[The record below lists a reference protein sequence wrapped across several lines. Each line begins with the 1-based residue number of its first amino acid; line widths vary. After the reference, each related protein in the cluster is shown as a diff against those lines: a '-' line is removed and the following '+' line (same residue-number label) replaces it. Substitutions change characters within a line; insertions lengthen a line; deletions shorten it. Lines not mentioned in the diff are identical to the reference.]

1 MKYFRKHVG
10 IIFLIAFITFPSC
23 VSTQLIDEAIKKQES
38 AMYYFRQNNYT
49 KAKVFGE
56 EALGLWRKLK
66 EMDIKEQSN
75 WPIDNNIE
83 HCENL
88 IVSCAEKQWVS
99 TSEVLKEPTTVPIQI
114 VNDAILVNATI
125 NSEES
130 ATLLL
135 DTGGSRTILTPY
147 VAKLLRINPRK
158 DTPKRTLSLVGGKTI
173 RVPFVHVSEIRVGDA
188 IVNNLLVGVST
199 TGFNVSSIDGIL
211 GLDFLKHFT
220 VTVDREASQ
229 LKLESPTEWQGDSG
243 QTD

>member
-1 MKYFRKHVG
+1 MTYFRKHVG
-10 IIFLIAFITFPSC
+10 IIFLIAFITPSSC
-23 VSTQLIDEAIKKQES
+23 LSTRMIDEAIKKQES
-38 AMYYFRQNNYT
+38 AKYYFRQKDYA
-49 KAKVFGE
+49 KAKEFGE
-56 EALGLWRKLK
+56 EALDLWRKLK
-66 EMDIKEQSN
+66 EMDIKEQSD
-75 WPIDNNIE
+75 WSIDNNIE
-83 HCENL
+83 HCEHL

-99 TSEVLKEPTTVPIQI
+99 TPEVLKEPTTVPIQI
-114 VNDAILVNATI
+114 DNDAIFVNATI

-135 DTGGSRTILTPY
+135 DTGASSTILTPS
-147 VAKLLRINPRK
+147 VAKLLGINPRK
-158 DTPKRTLSLVGGKTI
+158 EAPKRTLSLIGGKTI